1 MRRGGCKKYFTEELV
16 PAGSPTEPT
25 QVRGPMHVSEPLCCM
40 FPAEG
45 ELTPDE
51 VSKLEALGMEVGRYL
66 REPGRSP
73 GFTELIS
80 PKFDQGDV
88 KPIRRNYSRRSM
100 EARVRVC

>member
-16 PAGSPTEPT
+16 LAGLPTEPT
-25 QVRGPMHVSEPLCCM
+25 QVRGPVRVSEPRRCT

-51 VSKLEALGMEVGRYL
+51 VSKLEALVMVVGRHL
-66 REPGRSP
+66 RKSGRSS
-73 GFTELIS
+73 GFTDLVFS
-80 PKFDQGDV
+80 KVDAGDA